1 MQGQRSTVD
10 SLPETFEF
18 EHGSN
23 SSNTGVNQQLFWNNM
38 LSPVESRLPEYI
50 LSPGETSIMGGNAV
64 NHESRSLS
72 GWSLGDPSSSGDAR
86 NQMRDETKTEHG
98 WSSSLSAP
106 AGVGPRLE
114 ERQYEPST
122 FPSMEN
128 VNVSLDRNEAANGTF
143 FSYNSSSD
151 GIAQNINLNAG
162 YVGSSSNGDQAM
174 EADVSPSTSKSGGSY
189 TEQLPSGSGSSDP
202 LGTAVASSGYILEES
217 DGRPG
222 CSLDGRRLSC
232 KRKALEG
239 ASGQS
244 SLGGGPS
251 WFQRAE
257 SSAWHAVPAHNNGAS
272 SSSIPTPDNSV
283 SINPTEQLNPRFG
296 VGMRVAPEGHPAL
309 SVAGSG
315 ENSQRSF
322 RVRVNRA
329 QPQDSVPP
337 NPLSTGSAIR
347 RSHVW
352 SSHQASR
359 LLPFNQSSES
369 RSSSSAQDNANPLQ
383 SQSHAM
389 HIPGLARNVHPFP
402 WNGSPNSRVGSSS
415 SSAVSAGER
424 SAALREAANQR
435 NMTRTISEHPIFGP
449 ATEMRNLAQDPSNW
463 TLPSGNINILGHT
476 SSTSRIGSGSGVH
489 PSPAPTWI
497 PHQNPPSLYPQRL
510 SEFARRSLFP
520 PVGSESGSQTSTF
533 PALRSGPSGSSQ
545 EMVLPSGVSLQ
556 GHHQPHPRSAFWTER
571 QGDGVPGVPFSLRTL
586 AAAGEGRSRLV
597 SEIRNVLDLMRRGE
611 SLRFEDVL
619 ILDQS
624 VFYGGADLQDRHRDM
639 RLDVDNMSYE
649 ELLALEERIGNVST
663 GLNEETILKYL
674 KQRRYLSITI
684 GVPAEVE
691 PCCICQEEY
700 VDGEDM
706 GTLDCGH
713 DFHSGCIKQWLM
725 HKNMCPICKT
735 TALVT

>member
-23 SSNTGVNQQLFWNNM
+23 ASNTGVNQQLFWNNM
-38 LSPVESRLPEYI
+38 LNPVESRLPEYI

-64 NHESRSLS
+64 NHDSRSLS
-72 GWSLGDPSSSGDAR
+72 GWSLGEPSSSGNAR
-86 NQMRDETKTEHG
+86 SQMCDETKTEHG
-98 WSSSLSAP
+98 WPSSLSAP
-106 AGVGPRLE
+106 AGVGPRIE
-114 ERQYEPST
+114 ERQYEPSNIL
-122 FPSMEN
+122 SLEN
-128 VNVSLDRNEAANGTF
+128 VNVNLNRNQAVNGPF
-143 FSYNSSSD
+143 FLHNSSTD
-151 GIAQNINLNAG
+151 EIVQNINLNAG

-174 EADVSPSTSKSGGSY
+174 EADVSPHTFKSGGSD

-202 LGTAVASSGYILEES
+202 LGTAVASSGYILEET

-272 SSSIPTPDNSV
+272 SSSVPTPENSP

-296 VGMRVAPEGHPAL
+296 VGMRVTPEGHPVL

-315 ENSQRSF
+315 ESSQRNF

-337 NPLSTGSAIR
+337 NPSSTGSAIR

-359 LLPFNQSSES
+359 VLPFNQSSES
-369 RSSSSAQDNANPLQ
+369 RPSSSAQTNANALQ

-389 HIPGLARNVHPFP
+389 HIPGVARNVHPFP
-402 WNGSPNSRVGSSS
+402 WNGSSNSRVGSSS

-424 SAALREAANQR
+424 SAALREEANTR
-435 NMTRTISEHPIFGP
+435 SMTRTISEHPMFVQT
-449 ATEMRNLAQDPSNW
+449 TEVRTLAQDPTNW
-463 TLPSGNINILGHT
+463 TLPSGNISILGHAP
-476 SSTSRIGSGSGVH
+476 STSRIGSSSGVH
-489 PSPAPTWI
+489 PSPAPAWI
-497 PHQNPPSLYPQRL
+497 PHHNLPSLYPQRL
-510 SEFARRSLFP
+510 SDFARRSLFP
-520 PVGSESGSQTSTF
+520 SVGSESGAQTSTF
-533 PALRSGPSGSSQ
+533 PPLRSGPSGSSQ
-545 EMVLPSGVSLQ
+545 EMVLPSGVSHQ
-556 GHHQPHPRSAFWTER
+556 GHHQPHSRSAFWAER

-586 AAAGEGRSRLV
+586 AAAGEGRSRL
-597 SEIRNVLDLMRRGE
+597 IRNVLDLMRRGE

-624 VFYGGADLQDRHRDM
+624 VFYGVADLQDRHRDM

-663 GLNEETILKYL
+663 GLNEETILKCL
-674 KQRRYLSITI
+674 KQRKYFSITI
-684 GVPAEVE
+684 GAPVEVE

-713 DFHSGCIKQWLM
+713 DFHSRCIKQWLK
-725 HKNMCPICKT
+725 HKNLCPICKT